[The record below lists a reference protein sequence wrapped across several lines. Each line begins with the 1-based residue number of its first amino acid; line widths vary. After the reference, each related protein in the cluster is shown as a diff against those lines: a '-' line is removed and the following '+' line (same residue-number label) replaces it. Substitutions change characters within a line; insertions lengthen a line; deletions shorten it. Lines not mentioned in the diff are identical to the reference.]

1 MSEVCSP
8 MPIAAA
14 FPKLDEKLRKLVL
27 LDAETLRRGEVLRDF
42 DDQPEVRKMYV
53 DAWDKVKAGE

>member
-1 MSEVCSP
+1 MCDGRPVA
-8 MPIAAA
+8 IAAA

-42 DDQPEVRKMYV
+42 DDQPEGRKMYV